1 MEELPIP
8 PAAVDMASEENMMQ
22 RFYEAITGIQYG
34 RTKNK
39 EAEWIRFVEE

>member
-8 PAAVDMASEENMMQ
+8 PTLDMTREENMMQ

-34 RTKNK
+34 RTNNK